1 LHLSSKTEETD
12 NIIEKFSSKT
22 IVLVGFLTLFAVTA
36 AALLHANEPEFITDR
51 FIGLTELEYSFFD
64 SVLYTAYLI
73 FGIISYIISDKRG
86 KRRFLIGIGAVG
98 SSIFFI
104 LMTTTLNYMVL
115 LIYRFIQGAFT
126 VMCWQMLMT
135 LVLDYSGP
143 TNKGKNMGLYGVFL
157 ALAMGL
163 GPMVGGFIAA
173 VDVFAPYF
181 AASILS
187 FLVFPITMIGLRDP
201 VIMKKRNPLSQ
212 SIESVREHPKL
223 VVPCIFNFIDRLHM
237 GFLLTALPLFIV
249 QILDLSESLRGMA
262 LGLFA
267 MPFIILQYPMGKL
280 SDKYGRYP
288 QLILGSAIYG
298 VILSTLGF
306 FGSFGF
312 TYLILV
318 LLLLGL
324 FSGVTAPAAMA
335 LIGDT
340 VGKEDSAMAM
350 GFFNFLG
357 NIGMVIGPIVFGVLV
372 LYSDFVFAFLIA
384 GVIELVSLGIVLG
397 LIKGKFKE
405 SIRTS
410 V

>member
-1 LHLSSKTEETD
+1 
-12 NIIEKFSSKT
+12 
-22 IVLVGFLTLFAVTA
+22 
-36 AALLHANEPEFITDR
+36 
-51 FIGLTELEYSFFD
+51 
-64 SVLYTAYLI
+64 
-73 FGIISYIISDKRG
+73 
-86 KRRFLIGIGAVG
+86 
-98 SSIFFI
+98 
-104 LMTTTLNYMVL
+104 
-115 LIYRFIQGAFT
+115 
-126 VMCWQMLMT
+126 
-135 LVLDYSGP
+135 
-143 TNKGKNMGLYGVFL
+143 
-157 ALAMGL
+157 
-163 GPMVGGFIAA
+163 
-173 VDVFAPYF
+173 
-181 AASILS
+181 
-187 FLVFPITMIGLRDP
+187 
-201 VIMKKRNPLSQ
+201 
-212 SIESVREHPKL
+212 
-223 VVPCIFNFIDRLHM
+223 
-237 GFLLTALPLFIV
+237 
-249 QILDLSESLRGMA
+249 MA